1 MTSADDF
8 NGREALDMYETL
20 YRLGR
25 TGIDIRFWTN
35 KGQYTPPHW
44 HAAIE
49 LIYVLNG
56 TGSVTFDGKEYI
68 TRAGQ
73 FLVVDSNRIHEM
85 NCAEVSMMI
94 IIQFSRK
101 RMKNYV
107 KEIEKISLSCSGEA
121 LVRGKEKEY
130 SSICSL
136 LKRLSPLYIKQ
147 PVGYQLESQAIAMEV
162 LFELLNSFGEE
173 KNGTTEEKE
182 IVLSRL
188 GEITDYIEERHM
200 EPIPLEDIA
209 SYFFLSRE
217 YFSRFFKKNM
227 GVPFTRYVNQ
237 VRLLHI
243 YHDICNTEE
252 KIMSLAEKHGFK
264 NYKLFNKM
272 FHEIYGCTPREARNK
287 ASEMS

>member
-1 MTSADDF
+1 ME
-8 NGREALDMYETL
+8 GKRRDMYETL
-20 YRLGR
+20 YRLER
-25 TGIDIRFWTN
+25 TGIDIRFRTN

-44 HAAIE
+44 HTAIE

-85 NCAEVSMMI
+85 KCAEVSMMI

-107 KEIEKISLSCSGEA
+107 KEIEKISLSCSEEA
-121 LVRGKEKEY
+121 LVQGKEKEY
-130 SSICSL
+130 QSICDL
-136 LKRLSPLYIKQ
+136 LKRLAPLYIRQ

-162 LFELLNSFGEE
+162 LFELLNHFGDE
-173 KNGTTEEKE
+173 KDGMAAEKE
-182 IVLSRL
+182 NILRRL
-188 GEITDYIEERHM
+188 GEITDYIEEHHT
-200 EPIPLEDIA
+200 EPIPLEEIA

-227 GVPFTRYVNQ
+227 GVSFTRYVNQ

-243 YHDICNTEE
+243 YYDICNTDE
-252 KIMSLAEKHGFK
+252 KIMDLTEKHGFH
-264 NYKLFNKM
+264 NYKLFNRM